1 MSNRYV
7 KQIYNGYG
15 INGID
20 DNNENV
26 GLSENYTHEISFTA
40 NKLSLL
46 SFLAKKIW
54 YGIFMVYSIDS
65 SQILQTTL
73 YSKSRRLKTLAI
85 VIRTIKK
92 LYWASTC
99 WEQLWNYFIGLLTT
113 VVFILLLLSYCI
125 LLKIRLICTLSQLP
139 C

>member
-26 GLSENYTHEISFTA
+26 GLSENYAQEISFTA

-46 SFLAKKIW
+46 SFLAKKI
-54 YGIFMVYSIDS
+54 
-65 SQILQTTL
+65 
-73 YSKSRRLKTLAI
+73 
-85 VIRTIKK
+85 
-92 LYWASTC
+92 
-99 WEQLWNYFIGLLTT
+99 
-113 VVFILLLLSYCI
+113 
-125 LLKIRLICTLSQLP
+125 
-139 C
+139 

>member
-26 GLSENYTHEISFTA
+26 GLSENYTHEISFIA

-46 SFLAKKIW
+46 SFLAKKI
-54 YGIFMVYSIDS
+54 
-65 SQILQTTL
+65 
-73 YSKSRRLKTLAI
+73 
-85 VIRTIKK
+85 
-92 LYWASTC
+92 
-99 WEQLWNYFIGLLTT
+99 
-113 VVFILLLLSYCI
+113 
-125 LLKIRLICTLSQLP
+125 
-139 C
+139 

>member
-46 SFLAKKIW
+46 SFQGKKDMIW
-54 YGIFMVYSIDS
+54 HIHG
-65 SQILQTTL
+65 LQ
-73 YSKSRRLKTLAI
+73 Y
-85 VIRTIKK
+85 
-92 LYWASTC
+92 
-99 WEQLWNYFIGLLTT
+99 
-113 VVFILLLLSYCI
+113 
-125 LLKIRLICTLSQLP
+125 
-139 C
+139 